1 MFSEAAAIPR
11 QWLSAARLAAE
22 AALAQKTFRAA
33 TPIRG
38 ASKIPYRAILWKRHF
53 VFERRVL

>member
-53 VFERRVL
+53 VFE